1 MRRFLFVILV
11 SCLGAMPLTAQ
22 EVFIE
27 QNTQRWGGDYAS
39 FPVASG
45 GALTCASE
53 CAGDPNCLA
62 WTYARPGTEN
72 VQGVC
77 HLKATVPHRVENP
90 CCESGVVVG
99 VSEATRPAS
108 VRALL
113 RGEAQSAAVSHA
125 P

>member
-1 MRRFLFVILV
+1 
-11 SCLGAMPLTAQ
+11 MPLAAQ
-22 EVFIE
+22 DVFVE

-39 FPVASG
+39 FPIATG
-45 GALTCASE
+45 GARGCAAE
-53 CAGDPNCLA
+53 CARDPNCLA

-77 HLKATVPHRVENP
+77 HLKATVPHRVESP

-99 VSEATRPAS
+99 VSEATRPATL
-108 VRALL
+108 RARL
-113 RGEAQSAAVSHA
+113 RGESQRAEVSHS